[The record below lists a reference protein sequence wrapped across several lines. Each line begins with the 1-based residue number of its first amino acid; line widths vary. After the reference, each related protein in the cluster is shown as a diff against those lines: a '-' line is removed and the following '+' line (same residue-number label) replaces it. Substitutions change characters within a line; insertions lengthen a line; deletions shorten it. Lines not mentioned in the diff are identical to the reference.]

1 MSFGSYVQEIHETNP
16 TNTTTPRTLGVI
28 SLQALYTSEGEFEF
42 MYLLTRKIIS
52 HHNIIHLPITQ
63 EVIDVVEAL
72 FKKDGIKFPLTSKEN
87 KEGGDFENYDE
98 INDENDS
105 IAVVDNVNE
114 EYYEP
119 TIEYDIKYN
128 K

>member
-1 MSFGSYVQEIHETNP
+1 
-16 TNTTTPRTLGVI
+16 
-28 SLQALYTSEGEFEF
+28 
-42 MYLLTRKIIS
+42 MYLLTKKIIS

-63 EVIDVVEAL
+63 EVIDVVESL

-105 IAVVDNVNE
+105 IAVVDNINE